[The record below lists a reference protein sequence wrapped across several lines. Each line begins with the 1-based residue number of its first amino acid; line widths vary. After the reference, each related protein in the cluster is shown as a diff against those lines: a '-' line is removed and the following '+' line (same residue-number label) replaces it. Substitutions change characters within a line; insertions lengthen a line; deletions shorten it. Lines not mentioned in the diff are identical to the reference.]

1 MTLFSFIFL
10 LFWGSNKPLIMPAN
24 GYLHAFHISK
34 TDITHKT
41 AEKSLQITMH
51 IFIDDLELALEKQGH
66 KKLFVGTEK
75 EVAQAKTLIEQ
86 YLRANF
92 LVSIN
97 GKNCVYQWVGKETST
112 DKQALWIYL
121 EATNIKEVKQISVE
135 NKVLT
140 ELFADQKN
148 IVQVNVPAKKQGY
161 FLLDR
166 SKIRDACTF

>member
-10 LFWGSNKPLIMPAN
+10 IIFGSNKPLPTSEIAD
-24 GYLHAFHISK
+24 LHAFHISK
-34 TDITHKT
+34 TDISHKT

-66 KKLFVGTEK
+66 KKLFVGTDK
-75 EVAQAKTLIEQ
+75 EVAQAKNLIEQ

-92 LVSIN
+92 MVSIN
-97 GKNCVYQWVGKETST
+97 GKNCAYQWLGKETST

-121 EATNIKEVKQISVE
+121 EATNIKEVKQIGIE

-140 ELFADQKN
+140 DVFTDQKN

-166 SKIRDACTF
+166 SKTRDACTF